1 MTARIDYAAVAPD
14 VYKTLI
20 GTHTALKR
28 SGFDGNLMNLGFQ
41 RVSQLNGCAYCVDL
55 HGREMRAGGEP
66 PERLD
71 GLAAWDE
78 SPYFTERE
86 KAALAWAESVTN
98 IATSRAPDH
107 VYAEMRKH
115 FSEADATH
123 LTMGIAL
130 MNALNRIAIATGK
143 EKTAAAAKMLDEQLG
158 KTQFLAGD
166 AFSYGDIPA
175 AIMVRRYRDLVPE
188 RPSFPHVERWYTA
201 LAKRPPFDE
210 HVTKIPLV

>member
-1 MTARIDYAAVAPD
+1 MTARIDYAKAAPD
-14 VYKTLI
+14 VYKALI
-20 GTHTALKR
+20 STHAALKK
-28 SGFDGNLMNLGFQ
+28 SGFDTHLMDLVFQ
-41 RVSQLNGCAYCVDL
+41 RVSQINGCAYCVDA
-55 HGREMRAGGEP
+55 HGRDLRAAGET

-107 VYAEMRKH
+107 IYAEMRKH

-130 MNALNRIAIATGK
+130 MNALNRIAIA
-143 EKTAAAAKMLDEQLG
+143 M
-158 KTQFLAGD
+158 
-166 AFSYGDIPA
+166 
-175 AIMVRRYRDLVPE
+175 RRGPV
-188 RPSFPHVERWYTA
+188 
-201 LAKRPPFDE
+201 K
-210 HVTKIPLV
+210 KG

>member
-1 MTARIDYAAVAPD
+1 MTLRIDYAKAAPD
-14 VYKTLI
+14 VYKALI
-20 GTHTALKR
+20 STHTALKK
-28 SGFDGNLMNLGFQ
+28 SGFDTHLMDLVFQ
-41 RVSQLNGCAYCVDL
+41 RVSQINGCAYCVDM
-55 HGREMRAGGEP
+55 HGRDLRAAGET

-78 SPYFTERE
+78 SPYFTGRE

-130 MNALNRIAIATGK
+130 MNALNRVAIAMLRGPV
-143 EKTAAAAKMLDEQLG
+143 AK
-158 KTQFLAGD
+158 KA
-166 AFSYGDIPA
+166 
-175 AIMVRRYRDLVPE
+175 
-188 RPSFPHVERWYTA
+188 
-201 LAKRPPFDE
+201 
-210 HVTKIPLV
+210 